1 MITIERYALEV
12 DRLLHILAGR
22 LKGPETIRNWDKQR
36 KRVED
41 LTNEILNKL

>member
-12 DRLLHILAGR
+12 DRMLHLFAGR
-22 LKGPETIRNWDKQR
+22 LKGPETFKNWDKQR

-41 LTNEILNKL
+41 LTNEILNNL